1 MLAIIV
7 LFILSNLD
15 ELVNVIRL
23 PLEQLAG
30 G

>member
-1 MLAIIV
+1 MVATIV

-15 ELVNVIRL
+15 ELVNIIRL
-23 PLEQLAG
+23 PLEQLEG